1 MGTFKVPKIIRDL
14 AKAMDTPEMRE
25 LYRRQ
30 KELNPSLDHD
40 CEELGKEINDHFKHF
55 EDSFDGKK

>member
-1 MGTFKVPKIIRDL
+1 VGTFKVPKFIRDM

-30 KELNPSLDHD
+30 KELNPGLDHD
-40 CEELGKEINDHFKHF
+40 CEELGKEIEDHFEHL
-55 EDSFDGKK
+55 EDSFSDKK